1 MTISSAFTDFSSLLF
16 FSHKRN
22 VFVATEAGKPVY
34 SRYGNIE
41 ALSSFFASF
50 SALVKFSR
58 KEHSPLFYIATD
70 TTKIVFLEKQY
81 FNLLCIS
88 NLHDSFASM
97 RNLVCCTFLLQNL
110 SLYCPHF
117 NFQAS
122 LKSISQ
128 ITIICIQVIII
139 IFHYFSFIIY

>member
-110 SLYCPHF
+110 SFFFFLLSS
-117 NFQAS
+117 FQLS
-122 LKSISQ
+122 SI
-128 ITIICIQVIII
+128 IKK
-139 IFHYFSFIIY
+139 Y